1 MTLQQVTVVEINQT
15 VVAGD
20 DVDIVGTI
28 TSNGATL
35 DVTGYTITASIV
47 DERDHA
53 NRLQT
58 GHAVTITTAASGIVT
73 LTLTAAQTATLHTDP
88 LMDRAVFHL
97 ADFKAVAGGGA
108 IVRTDL
114 WRFNVRRGVTA

>member
-1 MTLQQVTVVEINQT
+1 VTLQQVPVVEISQT
-15 VVAGD
+15 VVAGND
-20 DVDIVGTI
+20 FDIVGTI

-35 DVTGYTITASIV
+35 NVTGYTITASIV

-58 GHAVTITTAASGIVT
+58 GHAVTITTPASWIVT
-73 LTLTAAQTATLHTDP
+73 ITLTAAESATLHTDP
-88 LMDRAVFHL
+88 LMDRSVFHL

-108 IVRTDL
+108 VVNTDP
-114 WRFNVRRGVTA
+114 WRFPVRRAVTA